1 MTNKYH
7 FGVSA
12 EAVWTSHIII
22 GLFLIYFGYSVINK
36 TQMPNYVPI
45 IVIVLGALGGLY
57 HAHLWYVE
65 RNEDDSTDTPDNN

>member
-1 MTNKYH
+1 MTEKYH

-22 GLFLIYFGYSVINK
+22 GLFLIYFGYNVLKK
-36 TQMPNYVPI
+36 TNMPDYVPI
-45 IVIVLGALGGLY
+45 IVIVLGAMGGLY

-65 RNEDDSTDTPDNN
+65 RGEETNPTTSA